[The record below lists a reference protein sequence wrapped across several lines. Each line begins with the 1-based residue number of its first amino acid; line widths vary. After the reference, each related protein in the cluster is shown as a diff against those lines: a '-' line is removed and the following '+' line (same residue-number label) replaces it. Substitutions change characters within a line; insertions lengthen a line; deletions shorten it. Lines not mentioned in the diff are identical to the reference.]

1 MNQHLDFAVSLP
13 STQDYCRTGNE
24 RIMNSSRLS
33 AVATLLTLCLLLSA
47 CAVGPDYLRPQAASA
62 PQWYAALPHQGD
74 NGTLAQWWS
83 QFDDPLLAELIA
95 QAQEDNPGLN
105 QALARIAQS
114 RAEAAVARAALFP
127 EFTAKASGLRLGG
140 ERIDAQKLAAGSL
153 DAAWEIDLFGGNRR
167 AREAAQARYEGT
179 QAQWHDARVSLA
191 AEVAQDYV
199 ALRSCEAL
207 VKSYAEDLD
216 SRRESERLTQLKVA
230 VGFEAPA
237 DGALATATTADG
249 ATRLNAQ
256 QAECEIT
263 VKTLVALTGLTEPEL
278 RARLAGRSGILPS
291 PSQFRIAQLP
301 AQTLMQRPDL
311 AAAERE
317 LAAASA
323 QIGVA
328 QAARYPS
335 LTLSG
340 SIGHQSL
347 RSGATTVDGQLWSFG
362 PAALSLPIFDA
373 GRRAAGVDSAQ
384 GRYDEALASYLG
396 RSRQAVREVEQA
408 LVRLDSAGTREGDAR
423 RAAENYEKVFKAS
436 DDRWRVGAGSL
447 LDLEIARRLAVVS
460 RTQLLNVQRER
471 LAAWISLYRAAG
483 GGWSPSDPIPDARS

>member
-1 MNQHLDFAVSLP
+1 MN
-13 STQDYCRTGNE
+13 
-24 RIMNSSRLS
+24 NSPLT
-33 AVATLLTLCLLLSA
+33 AAATLFALCA
-47 CAVGPDYLRPQAASA
+47 FVAGCTVGPDYLRPQATSA
-62 PQWYAALPHQGD
+62 PQWYAVVPHGGD
-74 NGTLAQWWS
+74 SGALAQWWS
-83 QFDDPLLAELIA
+83 QFDDPLLSELIA
-95 QAQEDNPGLN
+95 QAQDDNPGLN

-114 RAEAAVARAALFP
+114 RAGLAVARAALFP
-127 EFTAKASGLRLGG
+127 ELSAKASGQRLGG
-140 ERIDAQKLAAGSL
+140 ERIATQTLGTGSL
-153 DAAWEIDLFGGNRR
+153 DAAWEIDLFGANRR
-167 AREAAQARYEGT
+167 AREAAQARYEGS

-207 VKSYAEDLD
+207 VKSFEEDLD
-216 SRRESERLTQLKVA
+216 SRRESERLTQLKVD

-249 ATRLNAQ
+249 ATRLNSQ
-256 QAECEIT
+256 QAECDLT
-263 VKTLVALTGLTEPEL
+263 VKALVALSGLAEPDL
-278 RARLAGRSGILPS
+278 RGKLAGRSGVLPR
-291 PSQFRIAQLP
+291 PSQFRIDQLP
-301 AQTLMQRPDL
+301 AKTLMQRPDL

-335 LTLSG
+335 LSLTG
-340 SIGHQSL
+340 SIGQQRL
-347 RSGATTVDGQLWSFG
+347 NTGGATVNGQLWSFG
-362 PAALSLPIFDA
+362 PAAINLPLFDA
-373 GRRAAGVDSAQ
+373 GRRAAEVDSAQ
-384 GRYDEALASYLG
+384 GRYDEALANYIG

-408 LVRLDSAGTREGDAR
+408 LVRLDSASTREGDAR

-460 RTQLLNVQRER
+460 RTQLINVQRER
-471 LAAWISLYRAAG
+471 IAAWISLYRAAG
-483 GGWSPSDPIPDARS
+483 GGWQPSDPLPAPRS